1 MDIRQALKTLEHSPE
16 WVDRYIE
23 FLAST
28 VEPTEGAGERH
39 HILPRALFPE
49 FRRFK
54 DHPWN
59 LIRLNPADHL
69 VAHYYLYRA
78 IPSTRTRFAFRL
90 MVGTRA
96 MSSIEQSFDEA
107 VVREVATIY
116 AEARASMCHTPE
128 TKALMS
134 RSQLQEHER
143 RRSAETPYVFMPR
156 GDSHHRRIFGISE
169 ETKAKISQGLSG
181 KVQSPAHVETRRLKL
196 IGQRKPWSSEARSRR
211 SLAMQGI
218 RPTNGLSFKGCKHT
232 QATRDKMSAAHV
244 ALNADPTHKATVDA
258 ARPRGEAHWTYGTPR
273 DESTRS
279 KISASLTGKSAS
291 EDTKAKMSET
301 RARKAFEAITQ
312 PEHRLLE
319 QALTMEEPQRLALRA
334 GMKASERFYALV
346 TGLNTILMGRAT
358 EDSRRYW
365 APADR
370 WLQFTGREELR
381 PRST

>member
-28 VEPTEGAGERH
+28 TEPPEGTGERH

-96 MSSIEQSFDEA
+96 MSTIEQSFDEA
-107 VVREVATIY
+107 VVREVATTY

-128 TKALMS
+128 TRTKLSAA
-134 RSQLQEHER
+134 RTSQHIRYKSEGGDY
-143 RRSAETPYVFMPR
+143 AFMPR
-156 GDSHHRRIFGISE
+156 GDSHHRRILGISE
-169 ETKAKISQGLSG
+169 ETKAKISAGLTG
-181 KVQSPAHVETRRLKL
+181 KTQSAATVEARRLKL

-244 ALNADPTHKATVDA
+244 ALNADPTHKAAVDA